1 MIEVLSAL
9 LNRGAAREAVLSACA
24 CLIGLPVQVTWQ
36 GVGLTTATKHCAA
49 AQLGE
54 LMCP

>member
-24 CLIGLPVQVTWQ
+24 CLTGSPIQVTWQ